1 MADLSVNF
9 AGLQLKNPFIIAS
22 SELTNKLDK
31 MKVAEENGAS
41 AVSTK
46 LTFLKVPLY
55 ARPYHI
61 IEKEGA
67 FYSPSG
73 ERMRVEDTQELIRQ
87 CKEQTELKIIANMMG
102 PGEDLEGW
110 AKLGRMLEEAGADM
124 LELNM
129 SCPNLGLMAKQMG
142 VDEEPELGATLG
154 KDPVLAGHV
163 TKAVVDA
170 VKIPVMPKMTPEA
183 NTMMVSKSVEKNGAA
198 AVSAINCPQSLPP
211 LDINNGGRPFYPST
225 GNQSFAGLCG
235 PWIRPLAYRHV
246 AQMRTICPDLPIA
259 GGGGLMNWR
268 HSVEMIMY
276 GATVLT
282 YCSLLYL
289 KGYKAFTKIEPGMR
303 RFMDERGYAT
313 LADMRGL
320 ALKYIVT
327 PGEVDY
333 IPMLPEIDL
342 EKCNGCGLCAA
353 PGHCE
358 SIEIIDNKAVLVKPK
373 ECYSCAVCYF
383 LCNRDAI
390 RMVNAPIEE
399 TRAGVAAQQQ

>member
-1 MADLSVNF
+1 MADLSVDF
-9 AGLQLKNPFIIAS
+9 AGLKLKNPFVIAS
-22 SELTNKLDK
+22 SELTNKIDK
-31 MKVAEENGAS
+31 LKTAEENGAS
-41 AVSTK
+41 AIITK
-46 LTFLKVPLY
+46 LAFLKVPLY

-61 IEKEGA
+61 IERDGA

-73 ERMRVEDTQELIRQ
+73 ERMTVEDAQELIQQ
-87 CKEQTELKIIANMMG
+87 CKEQTELKVVANMMG

-110 AKLGRMLEEAGADM
+110 AKLGRMLEDAGADM
-124 LELNM
+124 LELNL

-142 VDEEPELGATLG
+142 IDEEPELGASIG
-154 KDPVLAGHV
+154 KDPVLAGMV

-170 VKIPVMPKMTPEA
+170 VKVPVMAKMTPEA
-183 NTMMVSKSVEKNGAA
+183 NTMMVSQSVEKNGAA

-211 LDINNGGRPFYPST
+211 LDIKHGGRPMYPST
-225 GNQSFAGLCG
+225 GNQSYAGLCG

-246 AQMRTICPDLPIA
+246 AQIRTICPDLPIA

-276 GATVLT
+276 GSTVLT

-289 KGYKAFTKIEPGMR
+289 KGWNAYAKIEPGMR
-303 RFMDERGYAT
+303 KFMDEYGYET
-313 LADMRGL
+313 LADMRGM

-333 IPMLPEIDL
+333 IPMLPDIDL
-342 EKCNGCGLCAA
+342 EKCNGCGMCAA

-358 SIEIIDNKAVLVKPK
+358 CIEIVDKKAVLKKPE

-383 LCNRDAI
+383 LCAREAITMKDAPLE
-390 RMVNAPIEE
+390 R
-399 TRAGVAAQQQ
+399 TRAGAVTGRK